1 MSKYTI
7 FDNESKKSSTFGN
20 LLTSKKREDDQFEI
34 QKMPHPYSLTS
45 SPYNKILDFNA
56 KTKVVC
62 QKTDLSLFLDQCKV
76 IFVGDCE
83 VGKSS
88 LIRRFTTSK
97 FDQLYKA
104 TRDVDYETIYFEILN
119 IGYNVGIWDLS
130 GEEKYKVINTPY
142 YKNANVIVAVFD
154 LTKPSSMINAT
165 RWMKEALLANEKSD
179 PLRFLVSH
187 IKLFSMSKSYQ

>member
-1 MSKYTI
+1 MSKYTV
-7 FDNESKKSSTFGN
+7 FDNDSKKKSSTTFGK

-34 QKMPHPYSLTS
+34 LKMPQPYSLS
-45 SPYNKILDFNA
+45 SPYNKIVDFNA
-56 KTKVVC
+56 KTKAVC

-88 LIRRFTTSK
+88 LIRRFTSSK

-104 TRDVDYETIYFEILN
+104 TRDVDFESIYFEILN

-130 GEEKYKVINTPY
+130 GEERYKILNTPY

-165 RWMKEALLANEKSD
+165 RWMREALVANEKND
-179 PLRFLVSH
+179 PIRFLVSF
-187 IKLFSMSKSYQ
+187 IEIIL

>member
-7 FDNESKKSSTFGN
+7 FDNDSKKRSSTIGK
-20 LLTSKKREDDQFEI
+20 LMTSKKRQDDKFEI
-34 QKMPHPYSLTS
+34 LKMPHPISITS
-45 SPYNKILDFNA
+45 SPYNKIVDFNT

-88 LIRRFTTSK
+88 LIRRFRSST

-104 TRDVDYETIYFEILN
+104 TRDVDYETVYFEILKV
-119 IGYNVGIWDLS
+119 GYNVGIWDLS
-130 GEEKYKVINTPY
+130 GEEKYKIINTPY

-154 LTKPSSMINAT
+154 LTRPSSMINAT
-165 RWMKEALLANEKSD
+165 RWMREALVANEKNEI
-179 PLRFLVSH
+179 PLRFLVR
-187 IKLFSMSKSYQ
+187 IYI

>member
-1 MSKYTI
+1 
-7 FDNESKKSSTFGN
+7 
-20 LLTSKKREDDQFEI
+20 
-34 QKMPHPYSLTS
+34 MPQPYSLS
-45 SPYNKILDFNA
+45 SPYNKIVDFNA
-56 KTKVVC
+56 KTKAVC

-88 LIRRFTTSK
+88 LIRRFTSSK

-104 TRDVDYETIYFEILN
+104 TRDVDFESIYFEILN

-130 GEEKYKVINTPY
+130 GEERYKILNTPY

-165 RWMKEALLANEKSD
+165 RWMREALVANEKND
-179 PLRFLVSH
+179 PIRFLVSF
-187 IKLFSMSKSYQ
+187 IEIIL